1 MRPVEQ
7 KQPKEARNRFLR
19 FWHWISP
26 SSLPQPCKGGG
37 GLLCAEGRPQTLTLY
52 WMVITPDGCDGCSP
66 CLALCLHCLP
76 FLWKGITQPLGSTP
90 ELQGANLETGP
101 GIGKELVPFPRWTR
115 VVITHRIGTTGCGS
129 LKVRSGLKKATS
141 TRQWETSW
149 LSEYV
154 LLVSDPISV
163 HCLLH
168 LFELKPV
175 L

>member
-7 KQPKEARNRFLR
+7 RQAKEPVTDSFASGIEFLPPP
-19 FWHWISP
+19 FN
-26 SSLPQPCKGGG
+26 SLVRCKGGG

-90 ELQGANLETGP
+90 ELQGANLEAGP

-115 VVITHRIGTTGCGS
+115 VVMTHRMGRTECGS
-129 LKVRSGLKKATS
+129 LKVCSGAEKGDINQAV
-141 TRQWETSW
+141 RN
-149 LSEYV
+149 
-154 LLVSDPISV
+154 
-163 HCLLH
+163 
-168 LFELKPV
+168 
-175 L
+175 